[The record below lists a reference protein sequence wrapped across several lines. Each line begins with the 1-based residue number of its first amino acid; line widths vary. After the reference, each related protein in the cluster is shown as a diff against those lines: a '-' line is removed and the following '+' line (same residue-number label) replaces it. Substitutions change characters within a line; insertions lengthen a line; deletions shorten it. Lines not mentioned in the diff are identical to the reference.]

1 MSGCVR
7 RLDCPQL
14 TELTLVISSQAR
26 QVILERLFHRNSIR
40 RTMGA
45 RPLSVPEAY
54 TRKVKMLMTQEYEAL
69 LEPYLA
75 SSFAT
80 ADWPSGFTPR
90 LLLAVKLHGGAV
102 RLLNAELGITD
113 PRTKN
118 PDMVKMMDRH
128 APCAEVTNYI
138 RSNHVRL

>member
-1 MSGCVR
+1 MTSDQKRAVFEH
-7 RLDCPQL
+7 LL
-14 TELTLVISSQAR
+14 
-26 QVILERLFHRNSIR
+26 HRNAVR
-40 RTMGA
+40 QAMGA
-45 RPLSVPEAY
+45 RPLNIPDAY
-54 TRKVKMLMTQEYEAL
+54 KRKVIMLMTKEYEAL

-75 SSFAT
+75 SAFAA

-90 LLLAVKLHGGAV
+90 LLLAVKLHTAAV
-102 RLLNAELGITD
+102 KLLKAELGISD

-138 RSNHVRL
+138 RNNL

>member
-7 RLDCPQL
+7 LLDCRQL

-26 QVILERLFHRNSIR
+26 QAILERLFHRNSVR
-40 RTMGA
+40 RAMGA
-45 RPLSVPEAY
+45 RPLNIPEAY
-54 TRKVKMLMTQEYEAL
+54 KRKVMMLMTQEYEAL
-69 LEPYLA
+69 LEPYLSDA
-75 SSFAT
+75 FAA
-80 ADWPSGFTPR
+80 ADWPSGFAPR
-90 LLLAVKLHGGAV
+90 LLLAVKLHRGAV
-102 RLLNAELGITD
+102 RLLNAEMGISD

-138 RSNHVRL
+138 RTNL

>member
-1 MSGCVR
+1 MSGCAK
-7 RLDCPQL
+7 RLDCPLL
-14 TELTLVISSQAR
+14 TERTLVISSQSR
-26 QVILERLFHRNSIR
+26 QAILERLFHRNFIR
-40 RTMGA
+40 REIGK
-45 RPLSVPEAY
+45 RPINIPETY
-54 TRKVKMLMTQEYEAL
+54 KRKVTMLITQEYEAL

-75 SSFAT
+75 DAFAA

-90 LLLAVKLHGGAV
+90 LLLAVKLHKGAV
-102 RLLNAELGITD
+102 RLLNADLNITD

-138 RSNHVRL
+138 KSNL

>member
-14 TELTLVISSQAR
+14 IELTLVISSQER
-26 QVILERLFHRNSIR
+26 QMILEKLFHRNSVR
-40 RTMGA
+40 RAIGA
-45 RPLSVPEAY
+45 RPLDIPEAY
-54 TRKVKMLMTQEYEAL
+54 KRKVMVLKTTKYEAL

-75 SSFAT
+75 DAFAA

>member
-1 MSGCVR
+1 MSGCER

-14 TELTLVISSQAR
+14 IELTLVISSQER
-26 QVILERLFHRNSIR
+26 QAILERLFHRNFIR
-40 RTMGA
+40 REIGT
-45 RPLSVPEAY
+45 RPLNIPEAY
-54 TRKVKMLMTQEYEAL
+54 NRKLMMLMTQEYEAL

-75 SSFAT
+75 DAFAA

-90 LLLAVKLHGGAV
+90 LLLAVKLHRCAV

-113 PRTKN
+113 PRIKN

-138 RSNHVRL
+138 RTNL